1 MKQIYTPFITLRS
14 TRHIKEEPMLR
25 QILLSKIHRAT
36 VTECDLNYQGSISID
51 PDLLDASGMQE
62 FERVEI
68 FNINNGARFSTYVI
82 LGKRGSGEIGING
95 AAARMAQTGDKVI
108 IVNYGMMD
116 SSEIQA
122 HRPRIVIV
130 DEQNKIKQ

>member
-1 MKQIYTPFITLRS
+1 
-14 TRHIKEEPMLR
+14 MLR

-36 VTECDLNYQGSISID
+36 VTECDLNYNGSISID

-62 FERVEI
+62 FERVEV

-95 AAARMAQTGDKVI
+95 AAARLAQKGDKVI

-116 SSEIQA
+116 SAEIA
-122 HRPRIVIV
+122 GHKPKIIIV
-130 DEQNKIKQ
+130 DDNNKISS